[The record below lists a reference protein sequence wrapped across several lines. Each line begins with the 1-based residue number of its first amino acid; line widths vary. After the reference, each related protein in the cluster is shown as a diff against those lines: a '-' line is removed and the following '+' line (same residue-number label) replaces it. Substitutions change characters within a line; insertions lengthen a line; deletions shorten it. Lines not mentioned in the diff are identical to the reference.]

1 MMKKTISTILL
12 LAMLWALCACGTKSQ
27 FAGSGYT
34 EPGVST
40 GNAANTSD
48 NIQSP
53 ASGASD
59 SDNMDGNEENEENT
73 NVSLSEENAVYGDE
87 FPEKTV
93 AFTLDMCKDRM
104 DEFAWLI
111 TQTRFGDAAKYLHP
125 TLYDALNGDLTE
137 KVDSNT
143 MEIFGTTPVG
153 ICPDYCSVESNETI
167 EAKLWGQKMD
177 NITEHLA
184 RYNVQIDFDS
194 SKVLEYHYN
203 FGKLYEGSSKYAELV
218 VYEQDGAV
226 IYFSYIS
233 TN

>member
-1 MMKKTISTILL
+1 M
-12 LAMLWALCACGTKSQ
+12 G
-27 FAGSGYT
+27 
-34 EPGVST
+34 
-40 GNAANTSD
+40 
-48 NIQSP
+48 
-53 ASGASD
+53 
-59 SDNMDGNEENEENT
+59 
-73 NVSLSEENAVYGDE
+73 
-87 FPEKTV
+87 
-93 AFTLDMCKDRM
+93 
-104 DEFAWLI
+104 
-111 TQTRFGDAAKYLHP
+111 
-125 TLYDALNGDLTE
+125 
-137 KVDSNT
+137 
-143 MEIFGTTPVG
+143 IFGTTPVG

>member
-1 MMKKTISTILL
+1 MT
-12 LAMLWALCACGTKSQ
+12 
-27 FAGSGYT
+27 
-34 EPGVST
+34 PR
-40 GNAANTSD
+40 
-48 NIQSP
+48 NICIQ
-53 ASGASD
+53 
-59 SDNMDGNEENEENT
+59 
-73 NVSLSEENAVYGDE
+73 
-87 FPEKTV
+87 
-93 AFTLDMCKDRM
+93 R
-104 DEFAWLI
+104 
-111 TQTRFGDAAKYLHP
+111 
-125 TLYDALNGDLTE
+125 LYDALNGDLTE

-203 FGKLYEGSSKYAELV
+203 FGKLYGGSSKYAGLV

>member
-1 MMKKTISTILL
+1 M
-12 LAMLWALCACGTKSQ
+12 
-27 FAGSGYT
+27 
-34 EPGVST
+34 
-40 GNAANTSD
+40 
-48 NIQSP
+48 
-53 ASGASD
+53 
-59 SDNMDGNEENEENT
+59 
-73 NVSLSEENAVYGDE
+73 
-87 FPEKTV
+87 

-143 MEIFGTTPVG
+143 MGIFGTTPVG

-167 EAKLWGQKMD
+167 EA
-177 NITEHLA
+177 
-184 RYNVQIDFDS
+184 
-194 SKVLEYHYN
+194 
-203 FGKLYEGSSKYAELV
+203 KLYEGSSKYAELV

>member
-12 LAMLWALCACGTKSQ
+12 LAMLYALCACGTKSQ

-59 SDNMDGNEENEENT
+59 SDNMD
-73 NVSLSEENAVYGDE
+73 
-87 FPEKTV
+87 
-93 AFTLDMCKDRM
+93 
-104 DEFAWLI
+104 EFAWLI

-143 MEIFGTTPVG
+143 MGIFWHNTRRNMPG
-153 ICPDYCSVESNETI
+153 
-167 EAKLWGQKMD
+167 LLQ
-177 NITEHLA
+177 
-184 RYNVQIDFDS
+184 R
-194 SKVLEYHYN
+194 
-203 FGKLYEGSSKYAELV
+203 
-218 VYEQDGAV
+218 
-226 IYFSYIS
+226 
-233 TN
+233 